1 MVDEGGSIL
10 VSAIILA
17 PKSMSLTIIVYGLR
31 KISISSRAWR
41 HNLLERKGTG
51 RWSCVKVS
59 DISLNVDQVA
69 VELLF

>member
-17 PKSMSLTIIVYGLR
+17 PKSMSLAIIAYGLR
-31 KISISSRAWR
+31 KISIASRAWH

-51 RWSCVKVS
+51 RWSCVQVS

-69 VELLF
+69 TELLF